1 MAEPVNLF
9 TIASFFMDDP
19 NLVKKGLN
27 SFESGRVR
35 SVSVSG
41 DGMLIGKIGASM
53 RKKVYDVKVRYA
65 VGLRCTIAVTLPALL
80 GRYKS
85 TIC

>member
-65 VGLRCTIAVTLPALL
+65 VRCTIAVTLPALL